1 MGAIDGRTGIVS
13 MAVGVRPEHQQVPS
27 AGRPAYG
34 LVFEEGH
41 ATVMQRSEASVVVR
55 VDPMTGVEV
64 DGVSAVLA
72 AVREVADAQ
81 LAPAAAGVDRARA
94 FPGDNLRALAEA
106 GALGLMVPV
115 AQGGAGGGLAAL
127 AEACEIAGGRL
138 RVDRHGLPDALGR
151 GGDRRGRRR
160 AASG

>member
-55 VDPMTGVEV
+55 VDPMTGVDV
-64 DGVSAVLA
+64 DRVPAVLA

-106 GALGLMVPV
+106 GALGLLVP
-115 AQGGAGGGLAAL
+115 AEHGGAGGG
-127 AEACEIAGGRL
+127 AGG
-138 RVDRHGLPDALGR
+138 AGR
-151 GGDRRGRRR
+151 GVRGRRR
-160 AASG
+160 RVRVDRAWSS